1 MAVLKV
7 QKREG
12 TGKYVAF
19 DLRKQGMIPAVLYG
33 KGAENVNLIVCEKE
47 LQEIVASGERLLE
60 LDIEGKTQKAIFKA
74 AQHENIGD
82 KLIHADFRIVDENT
96 VLHIYVEV
104 ELTGTAAGEEVGGVV
119 EQDLHKVQVACK
131 PANLPEVINVDVSS
145 LLVGKVLYVK
155 DLPAIDGVSYKTPES
170 VAVVSCHGA
179 SADVE
184 EEEGEE
190 EGGESEE

>member
-19 DLRKQGMIPAVLYG
+19 NLRKQGLIPAVLYG
-33 KGAENVNLIVCEKE
+33 KGAENVNLIVSEKE
-47 LQEIVASGERLLE
+47 LQEIVKSGERLID
-60 LDIEGKTQKAIFKA
+60 LDIDGKAQKAIFKA

-96 VLHIYVEV
+96 LLHIDVEV
-104 ELTGTAAGEEVGGVV
+104 ALTGTAAGEEVGGVV

-131 PANLPEVINVDVSS
+131 PANLPEIVEVDISS
-145 LLVGKVLYVK
+145 LLVGKVLYVR
-155 DLPAIDGVSYKTPES
+155 DLPAIEGVSYQTPEG
-170 VAVVSCHGA
+170 VAVASCHGA
-179 SADVE
+179 SAEAEEE
-184 EEEGEE
+184 EEEGEGE
-190 EGGESEE
+190 E

>member
-19 DLRKQGMIPAVLYG
+19 NLRKQGLIPAVLYG
-33 KGAENVNLIVCEKE
+33 KGAENVNLIVSEKE
-47 LQEIVASGERLLE
+47 LQEIVKSGERLID
-60 LDIEGKTQKAIFKA
+60 LDIDGKAQKAIFKA

-96 VLHIYVEV
+96 LLHIDVEV
-104 ELTGTAAGEEVGGVV
+104 ALTGTAAGEEVGGVV

-131 PANLPEVINVDVSS
+131 PANLPEIIEVDISS
-145 LLVGKVLYVK
+145 LLVGKVLYVR
-155 DLPAIDGVSYKTPES
+155 DLPAIEGVSYQTPEG
-170 VAVVSCHGA
+170 VAVASCHGA
-179 SADVE
+179 SVEAEEE
-184 EEEGEE
+184 EEEGEGE
-190 EGGESEE
+190 E